1 MKNKVIL
8 GALFLILILMF
19 LALIRINED
28 IRPQIA
34 SIASAEAN
42 NAASKVVQHS
52 IESIQFDTQD
62 LIHCLYD
69 DQQKVIGI
77 SYNTEKL
84 NMILNQGLDAAS
96 TSLEAA
102 SLGQTDPNTHV
113 LYYDSGI
120 IYSIHLG
127 YFTHIALFSEMG
139 PKINVRFRIMHTSS
153 GEIQVTTTPYGIN
166 STLVKIEMV
175 ILTEMLVITPFLM
188 NTETMECRIPLV
200 IQVIQGDIPQMM
212 LERIA

>member
-1 MKNKVIL
+1 MKNKTIL
-8 GALFLILILMF
+8 GCLFLILILMII
-19 LALIRINED
+19 ALIRINED
-28 IRPQIA
+28 IQPQIA

-52 IESIQFDTQD
+52 IESIQLDTQD

-102 SLGQTDPNTHV
+102 SLGQTDPNTDV

-127 YFTHIALFSEMG
+127 YFTHIALFSELG

>member
-1 MKNKVIL
+1 MKNKWIFL
-8 GALFLILILMF
+8 LSFALFALLL
-19 LALIRINED
+19 LAAYRINED
-28 IRPQIA
+28 IQPQIA
-34 SIASAEAN
+34 GIASAEAS

-52 IESIQFDTQD
+52 IEAIQLDTQD
-62 LIHCLYD
+62 LISCLYD
-69 DQQKVIGI
+69 ENKKVIGI
-77 SYNTEKL
+77 NYNTEKL

-96 TSLEAA
+96 SSLEAA
-102 SLGQTDPNTHV
+102 SLGKKDPNTDI

-127 YFTHIALFSEMG
+127 YFTHIALFSELG

-153 GEIQVTTTPYGIN
+153 GEIQVTATPYGIN

-212 LERIA
+212 LEKIA